1 MLLYGVAGKADKTQT
16 PLQAA
21 DQSAPPSVPRGGSR
35 NNGEPA
41 GARAARRGNR
51 ETQLASFQR
60 LAVEIDVET
69 FRRLHFQPWHPRAD
83 EQAFHSVA
91 TAEQGAQGTDHVLRR
106 RQDAHVQQAV
116 VHSRLRTQYVPAAG
130 LAPVTDAQGEELAFP
145 LEVRGAETALG
156 GMHFGKRVNPVN
168 R

>member
-21 DQSAPPSVPRGGSR
+21 DQSAPPSVL
-35 NNGEPA
+35 
-41 GARAARRGNR
+41 ARRLAQQRRTGRQVHAQRARGNR

-83 EQAFHSVA
+83 EQA
-91 TAEQGAQGTDHVLRR
+91 
-106 RQDAHVQQAV
+106 
-116 VHSRLRTQYVPAAG
+116 
-130 LAPVTDAQGEELAFP
+130 
-145 LEVRGAETALG
+145 
-156 GMHFGKRVNPVN
+156 
-168 R
+168 